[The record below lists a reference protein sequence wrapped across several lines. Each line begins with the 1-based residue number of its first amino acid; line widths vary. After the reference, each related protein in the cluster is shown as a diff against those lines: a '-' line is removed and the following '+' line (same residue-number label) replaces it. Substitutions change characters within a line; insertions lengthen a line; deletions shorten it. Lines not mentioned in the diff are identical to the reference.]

1 METNYKTILI
11 ITVTISYILGICSF
25 ITVHSEMYAIL
36 CALILCAFMF
46 LGLIK
51 PKHTLFI
58 FLIFIA
64 GFINTKHSI
73 KDTNQLANTH
83 ANNVC
88 LYGRVTSIP
97 TKTREGTRAK
107 FYLDVDRAQV
117 YQKTYKINNS
127 KALVTIND
135 DNKSFNEIQISDKI
149 KICGN
154 LREPKAATNPS
165 QFDYAKYL
173 KYHDTFS
180 VLYSNGK
187 NFEILSKADS
197 YKNLEEFWWYILNKT
212 DSARKKIIDKHAKY
226 VKSPQ
231 LEILGG
237 IVFGNEAINPPDE
250 IKQSFI
256 NSGLLHLLAASGLNV
271 ALIFGIWWFLA
282 QNLRLPYT
290 ISIWGGIAFVVL
302 YTFMTGFPPSV
313 IRASIML
320 LFVLLGKLIDRQSKP
335 VALIFFVGFIM
346 LIFDPKM
353 FLDVGFQLS
362 FIVTIGLISS
372 IEPIVQ
378 KASTL
383 QKDFIKRIKDYPKA
397 LKIPLMIISPK
408 SLFAMVLV
416 PLCAQLFVCPLQMYY
431 FNTFTPWSLFAN
443 LCVVPFIGIISFLG
457 FISSILGFIPFI
469 GIKFIAFFDIVSNPL
484 LVLLVKI
491 SKFFSTL
498 KYSIITTP
506 SPNIVQMLLFWIIL
520 ILIVQNIK
528 LSFKNKKILYG
539 LLACVLVLCLT
550 FIKLPEGD
558 FEILAFDT
566 GNSDCTLIKTQ
577 KNKYIMIDT
586 GKMPY
591 KGLSDAKIITSE
603 YLKDKNIKELEILI
617 ITHFDSDHCGGAV
630 DILNDF
636 KVKKVYLQNSNPSEP
651 IGKRILEKLNKENI
665 EYKIAKNNEIIY
677 KEDNLELTTYVAN
690 FNNMAKNKAD
700 NENSIITLVK
710 SNSTRALFMAD
721 VSADT
726 FSKIKELHKSVDILK
741 VGHHGARYSVNENML
756 KILKPKYSIILGG
769 YNTYGHPSYETVKL
783 LQKSDTKVLLTRE
796 LGAIKISNPIGKTYR
811 VEHFDN
817 GFKEL
822 K

>member
-25 ITVHSEMYAIL
+25 ITTHGEMYAIL

-51 PKHTLFI
+51 PKHALFV

-73 KDTNQLANTH
+73 KETNELANTH

-107 FYLDVDRAQV
+107 FYLDVDKAQV

-127 KALVTIND
+127 KTLVTIND

-180 VLYSNGK
+180 ILYSNGK
-187 NFEILSKADS
+187 NFEILNKADS

-212 DSARKKIIDKHAKY
+212 DTARKKITDKHAKY

-378 KASTL
+378 KASAL

-457 FISSILGFIPFI
+457 FISSILGFIPFA
-469 GIKFIAFFDIVSNPL
+469 GIKFIAFFDIISNPL

-506 SPNIVQMLLFWIIL
+506 SPNIVQMLLFWIML

-539 LLACVLVLCLT
+539 LLVCVFAFCLT
-550 FIKLPEGD
+550 FIKLPESD

-603 YLKDKNIKELEILI
+603 YLKDKNIKEIEILI

-636 KVKKVYLQNSNPSEP
+636 KVKKVYLQNSNPDEP

-665 EYKIAKNNEIIY
+665 EYKIAKNNEVIY
-677 KEDNLELTTYVAN
+677 KEDNLELTTYTAN
-690 FNNMAKNKAD
+690 FNNVAKNKAD

-710 SNSTRALFMAD
+710 SDSTRALFMAD

-741 VGHHGARYSVNENML
+741 VGHHGARYSVSEDML
-756 KILKPKYSIILGG
+756 KILKPKYSIILSG

-783 LQKSDTKVLLTRE
+783 LQKSGTKVLLTRE

-811 VEHFDN
+811 VEHFNN

>member
-25 ITVHSEMYAIL
+25 ITTHGEMYAIL

-51 PKHTLFI
+51 PKHALFV

-73 KDTNQLANTH
+73 KETNELANTH

-107 FYLDVDRAQV
+107 FYLDVDKAQV

-127 KALVTIND
+127 KTLVTIND

-180 VLYSNGK
+180 ILYSNGK
-187 NFEILSKADS
+187 NFEILNKADS

-212 DSARKKIIDKHAKY
+212 DTARKKITDKHAKY

-346 LIFDPKM
+346 LIFNPKM

-378 KASTL
+378 KASAL
-383 QKDFIKRIKDYPKA
+383 QKDFIKKIKNYPKA
-397 LKIPLMIISPK
+397 LKIPLMAISPK
-408 SLFAMVLV
+408 SLFTMVLV

-457 FISSILGFIPFI
+457 FISSILGFIPFA
-469 GIKFIAFFDIVSNPL
+469 GIKFIAFFDIISNPL

-498 KYSIITTP
+498 KYHNAIAKYCS
-506 SPNIVQMLLFWIIL
+506 NAFIL
-520 ILIVQNIK
+520 DYAYFNC
-528 LSFKNKKILYG
+528 S
-539 LLACVLVLCLT
+539 
-550 FIKLPEGD
+550 
-558 FEILAFDT
+558 
-566 GNSDCTLIKTQ
+566 
-577 KNKYIMIDT
+577 KY
-586 GKMPY
+586 
-591 KGLSDAKIITSE
+591 KII
-603 YLKDKNIKELEILI
+603 
-617 ITHFDSDHCGGAV
+617 F
-630 DILNDF
+630 
-636 KVKKVYLQNSNPSEP
+636 
-651 IGKRILEKLNKENI
+651 
-665 EYKIAKNNEIIY
+665 
-677 KEDNLELTTYVAN
+677 
-690 FNNMAKNKAD
+690 
-700 NENSIITLVK
+700 
-710 SNSTRALFMAD
+710 
-721 VSADT
+721 
-726 FSKIKELHKSVDILK
+726 
-741 VGHHGARYSVNENML
+741 
-756 KILKPKYSIILGG
+756 
-769 YNTYGHPSYETVKL
+769 
-783 LQKSDTKVLLTRE
+783 QK
-796 LGAIKISNPIGKTYR
+796 
-811 VEHFDN
+811 
-817 GFKEL
+817 
-822 K
+822 